1 MEISWDFA
9 EIFSDQEPVSSEE
22 TKNIGKSTTLVC
34 HSFSS
39 SRDRQL

>member
-22 TKNIGKSTTLVC
+22 TKDIHDKSKLGEKYNLSL
-34 HSFSS
+34 SFFK
-39 SRDRQL
+39 